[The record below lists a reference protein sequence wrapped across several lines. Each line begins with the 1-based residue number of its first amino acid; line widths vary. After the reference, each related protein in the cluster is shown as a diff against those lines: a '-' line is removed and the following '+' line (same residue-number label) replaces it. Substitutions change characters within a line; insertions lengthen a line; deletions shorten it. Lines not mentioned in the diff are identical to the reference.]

1 MLAWTRRY
9 FRPIL
14 RPLFRPRRR
23 QSARLRS
30 DTCTVQALESRQVLN
45 AVTVQLSA
53 VRDTTIYDSGTQALS
68 NGTGQYL
75 VSGGPSG
82 SVVARRGLLAFDLQ
96 SAGIPEGATIIDAV
110 LTLNVSESFGNMLAV
125 GLHPISKSWGES
137 GSDAPGNELDGTTA
151 LAGDAT
157 WLFSLFDSTA
167 WTLPGGDIGGASA
180 IAQVGGLGAWEWTGG
195 GLVADVQAWLDQPQ
209 SNHGWMLRS
218 SESAGDIK
226 TFHSRNST
234 NPALQPL
241 LEITYQEPFIP
252 SVVEGRKW
260 HDRNADGLRQSATL
274 AQLRLFHQN
283 GNAFYNALGGKE
295 YWFRSPINSNWYFLT
310 PEGELKQWSGM
321 AGKLTGTT
329 VEMVGTR
336 AWHNRSLI
344 TDVTSIAEEPWLNGS
359 VFELVDHN
367 GSVVAT
373 TSSRDIDRNND
384 GRTDPE
390 TERGWYRFENVAPG
404 KYTVREVAAGG
415 WVQSAGRTST
425 GASTA
430 RSLDQS
436 LDLSFGGNLFENFG
450 GLGERWLKGGTS
462 WYYITPAGNLFR
474 WNNRPVTATAPLTGT
489 QIASPGSAYYRDVSL
504 LHSAEDP
511 VLTVT
516 SGSVT
521 SRIDFG
527 NYQPSV
533 IEGRAW
539 IDTDPNGARNPSRLP
554 TAVQIPRPASVT
566 VNVPAIAWYEV
577 YAPATDP
584 LTGTES
590 GPLIQR
596 IFYLTSTGQ
605 VFEWT
610 TGAPPRLFTQVS
622 IASGSAAAA
631 IARAAFAA
639 EPWRNGITI
648 QLLNAAG
655 YVVAEATTA
664 DSDRNADGTISAE
677 TEQGWYRFTGLPPGQ
692 YSLRQV
698 LPSGSIAIT
707 EAPAAVLKT
716 AQTLADTWRFEAA
729 ASDHFNYGGRN
740 ERWFRSR
747 SQEWFY
753 ILPSGA
759 VYQWDRRSGGRMG
772 VVNGKLIDQLSG
784 AFYVNLG
791 LLFQP
796 PAGSLML
803 QPGQTLQR
811 NFSQVRLL
819 DTVFSSLAGQIR

>member
-1 MLAWTRRY
+1 MLAWTRP
-9 FRPIL
+9 F
-14 RPLFRPRRR
+14 FRPRRR
-23 QSARLRS
+23 Q
-30 DTCTVQALESRQVLN
+30 QALIRSITPNVQPLEIRQVLN

-53 VRDTTIYDSGTQALS
+53 VRDTTIYDSGVQALS
-68 NGTGQYL
+68 NGAGQYL

-82 SVVARRGLLAFDLQ
+82 AVAARRGLLAFDLP
-96 SAGIPEGATIIDAV
+96 SAGIPEGATILDAV
-110 LTLNVSESFGNMLAV
+110 LTLNVAESFGNTLSI
-125 GLHPISKSWGES
+125 GLHPVSKSWGES
-137 GSDAPGNELDGTTA
+137 ASDAPGNELDGTLA
-151 LAGDAT
+151 AAGDAT

-167 WTLPGGDIGGASA
+167 WTLPGGDISGASA
-180 IAQVGGLGAWEWTGG
+180 IAQVDGPGAWQWSGG

-209 SNHGWMLRS
+209 TNHGWMLRS

-260 HDRNADGLRQSATL
+260 HDRNADGLRQSALLT
-274 AQLRLFHQN
+274 QLRLFHPN
-283 GNAFYNALGGKE
+283 GNSFHNSLGGNE

-329 VEMVGTR
+329 VELVGTR
-336 AWHNRSLI
+336 AWHNRTLI
-344 TDVTSIAEEPWLNGS
+344 TDVSSLASEPWLNGF
-359 VFELVDHN
+359 VVELVDQN

-373 TSSRDIDRNND
+373 TSTRDIDRNND
-384 GRTDPE
+384 GRIDPE
-390 TERGWYRFENVAPG
+390 QEQGWYRFENLAPG
-404 KYTVREVAAGG
+404 RYTVREVLQNG
-415 WVQSAGRTST
+415 WVQSAGRTSA
-425 GASTA
+425 GAATA

-436 LDLSFGGNLFENFG
+436 LGLSFSGNLYENAG
-450 GLGERWLKGGTS
+450 GQGERWLKGGSS

-474 WNNRPVTATAPLTGT
+474 WNNRAFTATAPLTGT
-489 QIASPGSAYYRDVSL
+489 QIAAPGSAYYRDVSL

-516 SGSVT
+516 PGSVT
-521 SRIDFG
+521 TRIDFG

-539 IDTDPNGARNPSRLP
+539 IDTDPNGSRNPSRLP
-554 TAVQIPRPASVT
+554 TAVPIPRPPEAALSIS
-566 VNVPAIAWYEV
+566 AIAWFEA
-577 YAPATDP
+577 YAPTTDP
-584 LTGTES
+584 LLGTES
-590 GPLIQR
+590 DTIVR
-596 IFYLTSTGQ
+596 RVFYLTSTGQ

-610 TGAPPRLFTQVS
+610 SGAPPRLFTQIS
-622 IASGSAAAA
+622 TAAGSAAAA
-631 IARAAFAA
+631 ISRAAFAA
-639 EPWRNGITI
+639 EPWQNGVTV
-648 QLLNAAG
+648 QLINASG
-655 YVVAEATTA
+655 YVVAEAVTA
-664 DSDRNADGTISAE
+664 DSDRNADGTINAD

-698 LPSGSIAIT
+698 LTTGSIAVT
-707 EAPAAVLKT
+707 EAPSAVLRT
-716 AQTLADTWRFEAA
+716 AQSLADTWRFEIAP
-729 ASDHFNYGGRN
+729 SDHFNFGGRN

-759 VYQWDRRSGGRMG
+759 VHQWDRRSGGR
-772 VVNGKLIDQLSG
+772 NGLVTGQFIGQLSG
-784 AFYVNLG
+784 AFYMNLS

-796 PAGSLML
+796 PAASFLL
-803 QPGQTLQR
+803 PVGQTVQR
-811 NFSQVRLL
+811 NVSQVRVL
-819 DTVFSSLAGQIR
+819 DTVFSSLAGQIM